1 MGKKNRKQPPTPAG
15 QQSRQKPPAKAKTTG
30 QKVREFIESITMA
43 IIFVLV
49 IRQFAAEA
57 FNIPTGSMSP
67 TLLGAQ
73 DEHGQPVHSGDTLI
87 GDKMYYKYHPVER
100 FDIVLFKDPGAV
112 TMDGQFAEHKTL
124 IKRFVG
130 LPNET
135 IEICHGDLYVTNENL
150 QAEIPEKPPLA
161 QEALWRTV
169 AETDFGKEAD
179 PFKGWA
185 FSGTVGHA
193 KMSSTDGGM
202 EIDLRG
208 KGTAVYTHDA
218 PYDTTPWIP
227 NKVTDL
233 LLELRV
239 QPLDESGAVVLA
251 ITEEGDTY
259 TLRLPVGSGPGT
271 LDLDVKRPIRNVP
284 HAYDGTKH
292 LEQKDAY
299 LPVGKTSTIS
309 FTNAD
314 DRIIAR
320 LDGKEIFRVYVPV
333 EPAYR
338 RDDDFKNV
346 GPASGLSN
354 ASLTFD
360 NCHLRLEHMRL
371 ARDVYYTNAAY
382 ASVIPQNGE
391 FMSVDPKDPSKLKPC
406 EAIVVNLGAG
416 NNVLVKKGADG
427 RFTLPDGKPVTQGM
441 RVLGIPPD
449 LANAVTAPYK
459 IGPDEYF
466 AMGDNSPFSQ
476 DSRFWGTV
484 PKKYILGRAVF
495 LFWPFPPFSDTFRPK
510 IAH

>member
-1 MGKKNRKQPPTPAG
+1 MGKKQPPRRPAR
-15 QQSRQKPPAKAKTTG
+15 QPRQKPPEKAKSTG
-30 QKVREFIESITMA
+30 QKVREYIDALGIA

-49 IRQFAAEA
+49 IRQFAAETYD
-57 FNIPTGSMSP
+57 IPTASMAP

-73 DEHGQPVHSGDTLI
+73 DESGQRVRFGDHLV

-100 FDIVLFKDPGAV
+100 FDIVLFKDPVAAKV
-112 TMDGQFAEHKTL
+112 DGRFEEHRTL

-135 IEICHGDLYVTNENL
+135 IEICHGDLYITNENL
-150 QAEIPEKPPLA
+150 KAEIPEKPPLV
-161 QEALWRTV
+161 QEALWRNV
-169 AETDFGKEAD
+169 AETDFGKGAD
-179 PFKGWA
+179 PFQGWA
-185 FSGTVGHA
+185 FSGTAGHT

-208 KGTAVYTHDA
+208 KGAAVYTHDA
-218 PYDTTPWIP
+218 PYDTTPGIP

-239 QPLDESGAVVLA
+239 QPLDESGAVVLT
-251 ITEEGDTY
+251 IIEEGDTY

-271 LDLDVKRPIRNVP
+271 LDIDVKRPIRNVP

-292 LEQKDAY
+292 LEQKDAF
-299 LPVGKTSTIS
+299 LPVGKTSKIS

-338 RDDDFKNV
+338 HDTDFEDR
-346 GPASGLSN
+346 GAAEPSN

-382 ASVIPQNGE
+382 AQVIPKNGE
-391 FMSVDPKDPSKLKPC
+391 FLSRDPRDPSKFNPC
-406 EAIVVNLGAG
+406 KEIVVNLGAG

-427 RFTLPDGKPVTQGM
+427 KFTLPDGKPVMQGM
-441 RVLGIPPD
+441 RVLGLPPD
-449 LANAVTAPYK
+449 LANAVVAPYK

-466 AMGDNSPFSQ
+466 AMGDNSPGSF
-476 DSRFWGTV
+476 DSRFWGSV
-484 PKKYILGRAVF
+484 PKKYILGKAVF
-495 LFWPFPPFSDTFRPK
+495 LFWPFPPFSETFRPK
-510 IAH
+510 FAH